1 MFIQPLTVF
10 IIQKDEFPFLKKAM
24 CRGVVPLCG
33 EGEKGGGGLVRAR
46 TQRRGRGEDVT
57 GLQSK

>member
-1 MFIQPLTVF
+1 
-10 IIQKDEFPFLKKAM
+10 M

-33 EGEKGGGGLVRAR
+33 EGEKGGGGQVRAR